1 MEAECYS
8 PGFIRTELKA
18 GKFVS
23 TCSLLISFSG
33 LGKQSFSD
41 SKKCFWSCGTTYT
54 AQMTSTLFLGW
65 YHFLDL
71 FCKVVHF
78 YHVPCPQLTW
88 ERVWLAEG
96 TLTPPLYRREDAGD
110 WPGMS
115 KHHLEGPAE
124 KGGRGNGAYSNP
136 SPSRQSAYHFWNHII
151 KQRVTLLMAFRSC
164 PPLQH
169 MYKCEW
175 WLLTSYPNV
184 CLICCF

>member
-41 SKKCFWSCGTTYT
+41 SKNAFVPVVPHIQHKWHPRCSWVDTTFWTCSVRLFTFIPFPVPSWPERGSGWLRVLWPHHYT
-54 AQMTSTLFLGW
+54 GGKMLETDLGCPNTIWKDQLRQEAGEMGHILIQAPLDSQRIIFEITL
-65 YHFLDL
+65 
-71 FCKVVHF
+71 
-78 YHVPCPQLTW
+78 
-88 ERVWLAEG
+88 
-96 TLTPPLYRREDAGD
+96 
-110 WPGMS
+110 
-115 KHHLEGPAE
+115 
-124 KGGRGNGAYSNP
+124 SN
-136 SPSRQSAYHFWNHII
+136 
-151 KQRVTLLMAFRSC
+151 RVTLLMAFRSC

-169 MYKCEW
+169 MYKCGW